1 MIKVMVVEDAV
12 EDLLQYKNTLSKI
25 QGIQVRY
32 ASSAEEA
39 LVQARDEYF
48 DIFIL
53 DIELPGISGLEL
65 AARLRK
71 RPEYLLTLI
80 LFITGYE
87 KNQLEAFRQFHCYDY
102 ILKPFNMN
110 EFYNKIV
117 SLIQTLEVEKQ
128 GRTRVRMLLYP
139 MMNSEVLI
147 PIRDI
152 KYAEVVYRTCR
163 LYTEMQEEPF
173 ESHTLSLKDLI
184 EEVDEPYFLQCSKSC
199 AVNTQKVQKLE
210 KINYRTWSIVLRTGE
225 SVRVSSKYFSLVEEQ
240 IKLLFISKKV

>member
-1 MIKVMVVEDAV
+1 MIVEDTV
-12 EDLLQYKNTLSKI
+12 EDLLQYKSTLSKI
-25 QGIQVRY
+25 PDIEVYY

-39 LVQARDEYF
+39 LVQARTDYF

-102 ILKPFNMN
+102 ILKPFNMT
-110 EFYNKIV
+110 EFYDKII
-117 SLIQTLEVEKQ
+117 SLIQSLKVEKQ
-128 GRTRVRMLLYP
+128 GRTRLKMLLFP
-139 MMNSEVLI
+139 SVNSEIFV

-152 KYAEVVYRTCR
+152 KYAEVVHRVCR

-173 ESHTLSLKDLI
+173 ESNIMSLKDLI

-199 AVNTQKVQKLE
+199 AVNTQKVHKLE
-210 KINYRTWSIVLRTGE
+210 KVNYRTWSVVLRDTGE
-225 SVRVSSKYFSLVEEQ
+225 TLRVSSKYFSLVEEQ
-240 IKLLFISKKV
+240 IKLLFVDKKV